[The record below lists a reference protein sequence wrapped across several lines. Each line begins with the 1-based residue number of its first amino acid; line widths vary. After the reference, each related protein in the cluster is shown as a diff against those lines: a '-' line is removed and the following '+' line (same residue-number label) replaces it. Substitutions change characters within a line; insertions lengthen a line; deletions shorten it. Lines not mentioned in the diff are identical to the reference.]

1 MPVTISLLK
10 CFHFLYQRAINYV
23 TLLNSYKRIRGVFQF
38 HLDSSILILA
48 TSNMGAQISK
58 PGENFLGKTFF
69 VKVNTETCAPNILA
83 YQRNLQLL
91 KETLRRINRSFGSFT
106 VRHLSFVDRKTD
118 KSKDSA
124 PKQYYLQGRKNN
136 WTGYHHPNY
145 FSGIDPGI
153 THSLYLRLFEA

>member
-69 VKVNTETCAPNILA
+69 VKVNTETCALNILA

-106 VRHLSFVDRKTD
+106 VRRSQLRRQIDR
-118 KSKDSA
+118 
-124 PKQYYLQGRKNN
+124 QIQR
-136 WTGYHHPNY
+136 
-145 FSGIDPGI
+145 FS
-153 THSLYLRLFEA
+153 TETVLFTRQEK